1 MKVTIIIEDFN
12 KELEKDTL
20 ESRMVDVRLE
30 CIKKEFENND
40 ISVTID
46 DKKDFMDRMGKEVS
60 DVIIRL
66 FEVYGK

>member
-40 ISVTID
+40 IPVTID